1 MAYTAPTVNYSATL
15 EGTYTSL
22 TGVQSVSIS
31 RGRQRYQDNLPQTSC
46 TIELIPAATYAVPFA
61 IGQFIDVKDENILIS
76 PCYFTGVITDIERKY
91 SIPYNSVSGY
101 APGDRITIT
110 ATGAVG
116 ALGKTSLADDF
127 ISANDAASSLVLIA
141 ALNNVYVG
149 QEQQSPAQNSAV
161 TFTGGLLDLANNLLR
176 TAQYMLDDIDTRRV
190 REYSGYDQFAEVY
203 PPGQGGPPDK
213 YKLSDAGGAGTYKF
227 SDLQYLSSVQNAF
240 TEVQVTPEGLTT
252 QTATSGS
259 APYNTLVYSTL
270 NATTADAL
278 SLANYVLTVQSLTTV
293 TPYSI
298 TTNTKIADD
307 CLKLAQMNTSEIYF
321 SGDSRMP
328 LGATLQVIFRGTTVD
343 VQVQG
348 INTTFYP
355 DYATVQLFLSPSLG
369 VAFTLDSTVS
379 GILDTNRLGYP

>member
-1 MAYTAPTVNYSATL
+1 M
-15 EGTYTSL
+15 
-22 TGVQSVSIS
+22 
-31 RGRQRYQDNLPQTSC
+31 
-46 TIELIPAATYAVPFA
+46 
-61 IGQFIDVKDENILIS
+61 
-76 PCYFTGVITDIERKY
+76 
-91 SIPYNSVSGY
+91 
-101 APGDRITIT
+101 
-110 ATGAVG
+110 
-116 ALGKTSLADDF
+116 
-127 ISANDAASSLVLIA
+127 
-141 ALNNVYVG
+141 
-149 QEQQSPAQNSAV
+149 
-161 TFTGGLLDLANNLLR
+161 
-176 TAQYMLDDIDTRRV
+176 
-190 REYSGYDQFAEVY
+190 
-203 PPGQGGPPDK
+203 
-213 YKLSDAGGAGTYKF
+213 
-227 SDLQYLSSVQNAF
+227 QYLSSVQNAF

-379 GILDTNRLGYP
+379 GILDTNRLGYS

>member
-1 MAYTAPTVNYSATL
+1 MAYTTPTVNYSATL

-31 RGRQRYQDNLPQTSC
+31 RGRQRFQDNLPQTSC

-61 IGQFIDVKDENILIS
+61 IGQFIDVKDANVLVS

-91 SIPYNSVSGY
+91 SIPYNSATGY

-116 ALGKTSLADDF
+116 ALGKTSLAAAS
-127 ISANDAASSLVLIA
+127 ITANDAASALVLIA
-141 ALNNVYVG
+141 AVNNVYVG
-149 QEQQSPAQNSAV
+149 QEQQSPARNSAV
-161 TFTGGLLDLANNLLR
+161 TFTGGLLDLCNDLLR
-176 TAQYMLDDIDTRRV
+176 TSQYMLDDIDTRRV
-190 REYSGYDQFAEVY
+190 REYSGYDNFAEVY
-203 PPGQGGPPDK
+203 PPGQGGQPDK
-213 YKLSDAGGAGTYKF
+213 YKFSDAGGAGTYKF
-227 SDLQYLSSVQNAF
+227 SDLQYLSSVQSSF
-240 TEVQVTPEGLTT
+240 TQVQVDANGLAT
-252 QTATSGS
+252 QTASSGT

-278 SLANYVLTVQSLTTV
+278 SLANYVLTIQSLNTI

-298 TTNTKIADD
+298 TTNTNIADD
-307 CLKLAQMNTSEIYF
+307 CLNLAKMNTSEIYF
-321 SGDSRMP
+321 SGDTRMP
-328 LGATLQVIFRGTTVD
+328 LGAQLQVIFRGTTVD

-369 VAFTLDSTVS
+369 IAFTLDSTIS